1 MLVLGLDTAT
11 WVASV
16 GVTRDEEPL
25 AEESCRAASSHAEI
39 LFPLI
44 ARVLARAEV
53 SLAEVNGL
61 GVSIG
66 PGSFTGLR
74 VALGTVK
81 GFAYALGHKIVGVPT
96 LDALARTV
104 TAWDGL
110 ICPILDARKREG
122 RHREKKYRYRDE
134 NRRALSS

>member
-11 WVASV
+11 WAASV
-16 GVTRDEEPL
+16 GVTRDGEPL
-25 AEESCRAASSHAEI
+25 AEESCRAASNHTET

-44 ARVLARAEV
+44 ARVLARAGV
-53 SLAEVNGL
+53 SLAEVSGI

-74 VALGTVK
+74 IALSTVK
-81 GFAYALGHKIVGVPT
+81 GFSYALGHKIAGVPT

-104 TAWDGL
+104 TAWEGL
-110 ICPILDARKREG
+110 
-122 RHREKKYRYRDE
+122 
-134 NRRALSS
+134 